1 MRESN
6 RVEYKR
12 QVNDGLE
19 KEAVAFL
26 NSREGGI
33 IYIGIEDSGAVFG
46 VSDSDDVQLKIKD
59 RLRNNI
65 QPSVMGLF
73 DVIHEVRENKDI
85 IVINVAS
92 GSEKPYYLKKYGM
105 TDKGCFIRVGSASDP
120 MPQRMIDEFYSGRIR
135 NSIGKIK
142 SPRQDLSFEQLR
154 IYYQEKGFSLG
165 DKFSANL
172 ELLTEEG
179 AYNYA
184 AYLLADQNG
193 NSVQVARY
201 SGLDRVD
208 LIESNEYGYC

>member
-6 RVEYKR
+6 RIEYKR
-12 QVNDGLE
+12 QLNDGLE

-26 NSREGGI
+26 NSREGGV
-33 IYIGIEDSGAVFG
+33 IYIGIDDSGAVFG

-59 RLRNNI
+59 RLKNNI

-73 DVIHEVRENKDI
+73 DVIHEIRENTDI
-85 IVINVAS
+85 IRINVAC

-105 TDKGCFIRVGSASDP
+105 TDRGCFIRVGSASEP
-120 MPQRMIDEFYSGRIR
+120 MPQRMIDEFYSRRIR
-135 NSIGKIK
+135 DSIGKIR

-172 ELLTEEG
+172 ELLTE
-179 AYNYA
+179 
-184 AYLLADQNG
+184 
-193 NSVQVARY
+193 
-201 SGLDRVD
+201 
-208 LIESNEYGYC
+208 